1 MHIAAFDLSTLGA
14 NGIVGAGMGIAIAE
28 AIRSVCYRDDSAPAA
43 AAEQFARRRKLM
55 AIAAF

>member
-28 AIRSVCYRDDSAPAA
+28 AIRSVCYRDDSAPAV
-43 AAEQFARRRKLM
+43 AAE
-55 AIAAF
+55 